1 MKVLNDYFLATQT
14 LNSTR
19 DSVYVSSQVS
29 CFKDEHVVENT
40 GIVAFR
46 GKAVTLATIQ
56 IQLFP
61 YNYQTLEF
69 LSSCV

>member
-1 MKVLNDYFLATQT
+1 MAIFLATQT
-14 LNSTR
+14 LSSTR

-29 CFKDEHVVENT
+29 CFKDEHVENT

-61 YNYQTLEF
+61 YSYQTLEF